1 MKYVVYGAGA
11 IGGVIGARL
20 HELGRDVVL
29 ICRGAQLDAVRRD
42 GLTVKT
48 PDGTA
53 NFRVPAVAHPSE
65 IDLAPDDVV
74 FLAMK
79 SQDTEGAL
87 RDLAAVAPA
96 ELAIVCAQNGV
107 DNERMALR
115 RFARVYGML
124 VLMPCTYLE
133 PGVIVNHSA
142 GAWGVLDAGC
152 YPSGVDATIERVCD
166 DLNAASFSSVADP
179 SIMRWKYAKL
189 LANLNNAFVA
199 VCGTNA
205 AGAEF
210 VAAVRAEALAC
221 YAAAGIDCAS
231 DDEMRERRVAS
242 GMRFGPVQGAARDG
256 GSSWQSLARG
266 SPTIETDYL
275 NGEIV
280 MLGRRHGVAT
290 PYNLALQIVANRMAR
305 ERQAPGSFSLAE
317 LQRLADGLRSTS
329 G

>member
-1 MKYVVYGAGA
+1 MKYIVYGAGA

-20 HELGRDVVL
+20 HERGHDVAL
-29 ICRGAQLDAVRRD
+29 ICRGAQLDAVSRD

-65 IDLAPDDVV
+65 TGLAPDDVI

-87 RDLAAVAPA
+87 RDLAAVAPPEVA
-96 ELAIVCAQNGV
+96 VVCAQNGV
-107 DNERMALR
+107 DNERMAMR
-115 RFARVYGML
+115 RFSRVYGML

-133 PGVIVNHSA
+133 PGVIVNHAS

-152 YPSGVDATIERVCD
+152 YPAGVDATIERVCA
-166 DLNAASFSSVADP
+166 DLTAAHFSSLAAP

-199 VCGTNA
+199 ACGTDA

-242 GMRFGPVQGAARDG
+242 GMRFGPVEGAARDG

-266 SPTIETDYL
+266 LSTIETDYL

-280 MLGRRHGVAT
+280 MLGRLHGVPT

-305 ERQAPGSFSLAE
+305 EGQAPGSLPLAE
-317 LQRLADGLRSTS
+317 LQRLAEELRSTS

>member
-1 MKYVVYGAGA
+1 MKYIVYGAGA

-20 HELGRDVVL
+20 HEIGRDVVL
-29 ICRGAQLDAVRRD
+29 ICRGAQLDAIRRD

-65 IDLAPDDVV
+65 IAFDPGDVV

-87 RDLAAVAPA
+87 RDLAAVAPP
-96 ELAIVCAQNGV
+96 EVAIVCAQNGV

-115 RFARVYGML
+115 RFAHVYGML

-133 PGVIVNHSA
+133 PGVIVNHAS
-142 GAWGVLDAGC
+142 GAWGVLDAGR
-152 YPSGVDATIERVCD
+152 YPSGRDTTIERVCA
-166 DLNAASFSSVADP
+166 DLTTARFSSLTVP
-179 SIMRWKYAKL
+179 SIMRWKHAKL
-189 LANLNNAFVA
+189 LGNLNNAFVA
-199 VCGTNA
+199 ACGADARAPDFA
-205 AGAEF
+205 AAI
-210 VAAVRAEALAC
+210 RAEALAC
-221 YAAAGIDCAS
+221 YAAASIDCAS
-231 DDEMRERRVAS
+231 DDEMRERRQAS
-242 GMRFGPVQGAARDG
+242 GMQYRPVDGAARDG

-266 SPTIETDYL
+266 LPTIETDYL

-280 MLGRRHGVAT
+280 MLGRLHGVPT
-290 PYNLALQIVANRMAR
+290 PCNLALQIVANRMAH
-305 ERQAPGSFSLAE
+305 ERHAPGAFPVDE
-317 LQRLADGLRSTS
+317 LQHLADELRSAS